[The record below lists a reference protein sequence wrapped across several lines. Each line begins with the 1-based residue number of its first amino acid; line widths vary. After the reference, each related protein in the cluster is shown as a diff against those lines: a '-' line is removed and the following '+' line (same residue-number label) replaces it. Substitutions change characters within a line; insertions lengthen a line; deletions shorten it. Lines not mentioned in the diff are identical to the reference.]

1 MDYYLSVMIYNISY
15 IKYLNMMLL
24 NSFTFPSAPGIPR
37 SPGGP
42 DFPGGPG
49 LPIDPLTP

>member
-1 MDYYLSVMIYNISY
+1 MNLQCSV
-15 IKYLNMMLL
+15 KC
-24 NSFTFPSAPGIPR
+24 FTFPSAPGIPR

-49 LPIDPLTP
+49 FPIDPLGP